1 MARSVQRA
9 RVWVADVAD
18 VNISTGGIIYVQALV
33 WPGKRGFCLTVNP
46 GTSEGAG
53 AEYQGRY
60 DDGFTHRG
68 RAATEPGR

>member
-1 MARSVQRA
+1 MADIANVSL
-9 RVWVADVAD
+9 
-18 VNISTGGIIYVQALV
+18 STESIIYVKALV
-33 WPGKRGFCLTVNP
+33 WRSKRGFRLTVNL
-46 GTSEGAG
+46 GTTEGAG